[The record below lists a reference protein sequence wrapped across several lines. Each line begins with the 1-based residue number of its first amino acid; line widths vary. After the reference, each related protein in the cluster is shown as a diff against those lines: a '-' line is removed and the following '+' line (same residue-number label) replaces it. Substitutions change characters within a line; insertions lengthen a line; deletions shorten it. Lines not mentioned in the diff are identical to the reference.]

1 MAQPIPH
8 TQFSYAEYLERE
20 RETGLKHE
28 WLDGQIFAMAGG
40 TPEHARLLFET
51 GHLLRLAVVP
61 GRCRVF
67 TSDLKI
73 RVQATGLATYP
84 DVVVVCGATELD
96 GVDPNAVVNP
106 SVLVEVLSRT
116 TEAYDRG
123 EKWAHYRTIPSLQAY
138 LLVDQ
143 LRPRVE
149 MFERTAGGFLHRM
162 AEAGQRLTIPGL
174 GAELDVDALYAAQL
188 VATA

>member
-1 MAQPIPH
+1 VVQPIPH

-20 RETGLKHE
+20 QETGLKHE

-40 TPEHARLLFET
+40 TPEHARLVFEA
-51 GHLLRLAVVP
+51 GHLLRLAIDP
-61 GRCRVF
+61 KRCRVF
-67 TSDLKI
+67 TADLKI

-84 DVVVVCGATELD
+84 DVAVVRGSAELD
-96 GVDPNAVVNP
+96 SVDPNAVINP
-106 SVLVEVLSRT
+106 IVLVEVLSRT

-149 MFERTAGGFLHRM
+149 MFERTADGFLHRM
-162 AEAGQRLTIPGL
+162 AEAGQRLSIPGL
-174 GAELDVDALYAAQL
+174 GAELDIDALYAAQL
-188 VATA
+188 TIRA

>member
-8 TQFSYAEYLERE
+8 TLFSYSEYLERE
-20 RETGLKHE
+20 QETGLKHE

-40 TPEHARLLFET
+40 TPEHARLVFET
-51 GHLLRLAVVP
+51 GHLLRLAVAP
-61 GRCRVF
+61 KRCRVF
-67 TSDLKI
+67 TSGLKL

-84 DVVVVCGATELD
+84 DVVVVCGSAELD

-106 SVLVEVLSRT
+106 MVLVEVLSRT

-149 MFERTAGGFLHRM
+149 MFERTPDGFLHRM
-162 AEAGQRLTIPGL
+162 AEAGQRLSIPGL
-174 GAELDVDALYAAQL
+174 PIELDIDALYAAQMA
-188 VATA
+188 VRT

>member
-1 MAQPIPH
+1 MAQPTPH

-20 RETGLKHE
+20 LETGLKHE

-51 GHLLRLAVVP
+51 GHLLRLAVDP
-61 GRCRVF
+61 RRCRVF

-73 RVQATGLATYP
+73 RVQTTGLATYP
-84 DVVVVCGATELD
+84 DVVVVCGDTELD
-96 GVDPNAVVNP
+96 GVDLNAVVNP

-149 MFERTAGGFLHRM
+149 MFERTTDGFLHRM

-174 GAELDVDALYAAQL
+174 GADLDIDALYAAQI
-188 VATA
+188 VVTA